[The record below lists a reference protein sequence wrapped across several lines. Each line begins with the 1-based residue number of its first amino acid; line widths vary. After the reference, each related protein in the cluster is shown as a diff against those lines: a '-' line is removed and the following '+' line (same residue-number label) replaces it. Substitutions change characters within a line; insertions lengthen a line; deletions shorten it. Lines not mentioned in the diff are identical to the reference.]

1 MAVPFTIDFTAPNAP
16 TNVNAAPVTL
26 LRAPEADA
34 VQITW
39 TPVSTAPE
47 NLVRQELWMN
57 DGVDWTRIA
66 YWTDPAVASYT
77 YPFPRSGKNI
87 LYQLNQIVRSGSN
100 TLTGLWGSDTAQV
113 NLAHLSLVSV
123 KAPQTRR
130 VSIRAWPSQRRTF
143 TQNQDWHYPAG
154 GTNPIELPGSLRGR
168 DWSLSGQLYD
178 REDGVTAE
186 QTMEDFVTLFDTYDI
201 FCLRDPRGSKDF
213 CRFNGNPTDNFG
225 KGGVRHELDFQ
236 VRKVAYVEGA

>member
-87 LYQLNQIVRSGSN
+87 LGYSPGQSRAPVSRLCQGTANAQGVDSGVAKPATNLHPES
-100 TLTGLWGSDTAQV
+100 GLA
-113 NLAHLSLVSV
+113 
-123 KAPQTRR
+123 
-130 VSIRAWPSQRRTF
+130 
-143 TQNQDWHYPAG
+143 
-154 GTNPIELPGSLRGR
+154 LPRWR
-168 DWSLSGQLYD
+168 D
-178 REDGVTAE
+178 E
-186 QTMEDFVTLFDTYDI
+186 
-201 FCLRDPRGSKDF
+201 P
-213 CRFNGNPTDNFG
+213 
-225 KGGVRHELDFQ
+225 H
-236 VRKVAYVEGA
+236 